1 MNNEMPRHKDRFIL
15 YLKRFVSFTSPIDPF
30 VCTPKPFPFFGYCFA
45 TMFVCADTPASSP
58 LLFPE
63 RIRDLAPLPQST
75 SDRINDYYHLIYALY
90 AYRSLSQPLR
100 CLISAGGQLSAT
112 LRRPYSRSNELA
124 QRNTMWRI
132 VANGHGS
139 GTAQLLVF
147 EAAVTPTSNPCSQSL
162 DYFLVTPPDLSMR
175 FGRFR
180 LLILVS
186 SVAWLVPAR

>member
-1 MNNEMPRHKDRFIL
+1 
-15 YLKRFVSFTSPIDPF
+15 
-30 VCTPKPFPFFGYCFA
+30 
-45 TMFVCADTPASSP
+45 MFVCADTPASSP